1 MSKSSTRSRHT
12 LQALTLLG
20 AVGGALGLTGCTGDD
35 MPPMA
40 EDVYGPLGSIRPD
53 ATDEQVE
60 TFERG
65 EAIAKRRFT
74 PEEGLGP
81 LVNVTFCGACHEK
94 PVFGGAAGHYR
105 DFYLTAT
112 ELPDGG
118 VLAGAH
124 GGVLTAYG
132 IAGEKTR
139 PGLQEGVN
147 VITHRN
153 PIPFFGIG
161 LLAELPESAILA
173 HADPDDKDGDGIS
186 GRPNYDRGFVGRFGR
201 KAQTVSIEGFIRGPL
216 NNHLGITSNPLT
228 EEEKARLP
236 VRSDTASAST
246 SGTKPRQAAAP
257 DEPLTD
263 KDDAPDPEL
272 KSDELFDLVSWA
284 MLLAAPEPAPLT
296 PAAKAG
302 RASFEATGCADCHV
316 PALEG
321 PRGMIP
327 AYSDLLLHDMG
338 EELADRLE
346 MGVATGS
353 EYRTTPLWGIT
364 AVGPYLHDG
373 RADTLDQAI
382 RLHGGEGEAS
392 RDAYLALS
400 EAERGEL
407 IEFLDSLGGLDQ
419 RSDGLLPP
427 DSPIPEPGEPGA
439 PFGLN
444 SEEDRALWLRGR
456 AFFDRDIPIG
466 DGLGP
471 YFNGDSCRGCHFD
484 PVIGGAGPMDVN
496 VMRHGTR
503 DANDDFVNPEYG
515 TILAKLSTP
524 GLPRREATAAHN
536 TFEPRQSPTAFGI
549 GLIETIDE
557 DDIKALADPDD
568 LNDDGIRGVAHVL
581 SDGRLGRFSWKGGV
595 PSVAEFARDALSNEI
610 GLTVPDVD
618 GLTFGFTSDEDDI
631 ADPEVSREDH
641 DALIF
646 FLAHLEAPAPSHEV
660 PGGIELFEEVGC
672 DSCHIPE
679 LPGADGPV
687 PLFSDLLL
695 HDVAAAD
702 YFGVPDG
709 IADARMFRTPPLWG
723 IRSTAPFMH
732 DGAAE
737 TIEAAIL
744 AHDGEAAAIRDAFE
758 ALPAAD
764 RELLLEFLGSL

>member
-1 MSKSSTRSRHT
+1 MRKITTPSART
-12 LQALTLLG
+12 LQALALLG
-20 AVGGALGLTGCTGDD
+20 LVGLAGCTGDD
-35 MPPMA
+35 MPPLA
-40 EDVYGPLGSIRPD
+40 EDVYGPLGSVRPD
-53 ATDEQVE
+53 ATDEERE
-60 TFERG
+60 TFDRG
-65 EAIAKRRFT
+65 EALAKRRFS

-94 PVFGGAAGHYR
+94 PVFGGSAGHYR

-124 GGVLTAYG
+124 GGVLTSYG
-132 IAGEKTR
+132 LAGEAPR

-161 LLAELPESAILA
+161 LLAELPESSILA
-173 HADPDDKDGDGIS
+173 NADPDDKDGDGIS

-216 NNHLGITSNPLT
+216 NNHLGITSDPLS
-228 EEEKARLP
+228 EEDKARLP
-236 VRSDTASAST
+236 VRSDTASAT
-246 SGTKPRQAAAP
+246 QTRQAAAP

-272 KSDELFDLVSWA
+272 KSNELFDLVSWA
-284 MLLAAPEPAPLT
+284 MLLAAPEPDPLT
-296 PAAKAG
+296 AAAKAG
-302 RASFEATGCADCHV
+302 RDRFEAAGCADCHV

-353 EYRTTPLWGIT
+353 EYRTTPLWGIS

-382 RLHGGEGEAS
+382 TMHAGEGEAS

-400 EAERGEL
+400 DAERGEL
-407 IEFLDSLGGLDQ
+407 LDFLDSLGGLEQ
-419 RSDGLLPP
+419 RTEGLLPP
-427 DSPIPEPGEPGA
+427 NSPIPEPGEPGA
-439 PFGLN
+439 PFGLTTD
-444 SEEDRALWLRGR
+444 EDRSQWLSGR
-456 AFFDRDIPIG
+456 AFFDRDIPISG
-466 DGLGP
+466 GLGP
-471 YFNGDSCRGCHFD
+471 FFNGDSCRACHFD
-484 PVIGGAGPMDVN
+484 PVIGGSGPIDVN

-503 DANDDFVNPEYG
+503 DANDDFQNPEYG

-524 GLPRREATAAHN
+524 GLPRREATSAHN
-536 TFEPRQSPTAFGI
+536 TFEPRQTPTAFGL
-549 GLIETIDE
+549 GLIETIAD

-568 LNDDGIRGVAHVL
+568 LNDDGIRGIAHVL

-595 PSVAEFARDALSNEI
+595 PSVAEFARDALSNEV
-610 GLTVPDVD
+610 GLTVPPVD
-618 GLTFGFTSDEDDI
+618 GLSFGFLSDDDEI
-631 ADPEVSREDH
+631 ADPEVSLEDH

-646 FLAHLEAPAPSHEV
+646 YLEHLEAPAPSHEV
-660 PGGIELFEEVGC
+660 PGGLEVFEEIGC

-679 LPGADGPV
+679 LPGALGPV
-687 PLFSDLLL
+687 PLYSDLLL

-709 IADARMFRTPPLWG
+709 LADERMFRTPPLWG

-732 DGAAE
+732 DGAAG
-737 TIEAAIL
+737 TIKAAIL
-744 AHDGEAAAIRDAFE
+744 AHDGEAAAVRDAFE
-758 ALPAAD
+758 DLPSAD